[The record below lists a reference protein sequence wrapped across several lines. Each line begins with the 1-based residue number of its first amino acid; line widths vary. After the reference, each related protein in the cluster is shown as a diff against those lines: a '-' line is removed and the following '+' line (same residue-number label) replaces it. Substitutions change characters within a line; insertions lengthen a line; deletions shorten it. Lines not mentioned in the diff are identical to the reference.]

1 VAATT
6 RAVPGW
12 LSLATQI
19 AAPITLVGTL
29 LFYFGYVYTRAQY
42 AYFGL
47 DVDTI
52 GLAPRDFVMRS
63 PQPLLVPLLVLT
75 VLSAAGIALSGR
87 IETHVREA
95 GTEAAA
101 QARVRRLATR
111 CALLGGGVLLVGV
124 LLLLAYAWLN
134 AWRYLPLVSALLI
147 GVGAAVTAM
156 ALRYLPYRAAGTIAG
171 LWVVVLAAALW
182 AVSVTADWSGRG
194 RAEEIAQHL
203 DALPAVILDSKQ
215 DLHLRNT
222 VPAPED
228 LCWTSGTAPDP
239 ACAARAD
246 EYRYRYRGLH
256 LLVQGPD
263 AMFLVPGQW
272 SPSATTLDVPHDA
285 DVRLQFQFV
294 NSPPPG
300 WRPS

>member
-1 VAATT
+1 MAGRTM
-6 RAVPGW
+6 PSW

-29 LFYFGYVYTRAQY
+29 LFYFGYVYTRSQY

-52 GLAPRDFVMRS
+52 GLTPRDFVMRS

-87 IETHVREA
+87 IESHVRTANEDA
-95 GTEAAA
+95 GA
-101 QARVRRLATR
+101 QELARIRRLAGR
-111 CALLGGGVLLVGV
+111 FAVVGAGVLGVGLVLLVG
-124 LLLLAYAWLN
+124 YAWWSW
-134 AWRYLPLVSALLI
+134 AYLSLVSALVI
-147 GVGAAVTAM
+147 GAGAALTAM

-194 RAEEIAQHL
+194 RAEEIARHL
-203 DALPAVILDSKQ
+203 DDLPAVILDSPQ

-222 VPAPED
+222 VAAPED
-228 LCWTSGTAPDP
+228 LCWTSGDAPDP
-239 ACAARAD
+239 ACAARTDD
-246 EYRYRYRGLH
+246 ERYRYRGLR
-256 LLVQGPD
+256 LLVQGPT
-263 AMFLVPGQW
+263 AMFLVPSAW
-272 SPSATTLDVPHDA
+272 SASATTLEVPRDA

-294 NSPPPG
+294 NAPPG
-300 WRPS
+300 